1 MSATLSRTE
10 DFTAYFSDNL
20 RDFLARYPEIKERT
34 LEEPQRLLLEAKTRM
49 NAANARMIKAR
60 INKSLEDTT
69 LLPEE
74 QEHKKQQSEYFRAQA
89 IFKWL
94 ETDIDKYLAFVTHAY
109 SDHIRRFIDE
119 DLPSCDTFEKFV
131 YTVNLAH
138 FNDIFDNYPLECSCG
153 AKSDTF
159 QSCLYFGTDP
169 KHHVLVACKEI
180 CSYGTRMKISNREA
194 HLKSRDFIEVYSEFN
209 IDVVP
214 A

>member
-1 MSATLSRTE
+1 MAATLHTF
-10 DFTAYFSDNL
+10 DHTAYFSDNL
-20 RDFLARYPEIKERT
+20 RDLLARYPGIKERT

-60 INKSLEDTT
+60 INKSPEDKTK
-69 LLPEE
+69 LLEE
-74 QEHKKQQSEYFRAQA
+74 QEHSKRQSEYFQQNALV
-89 IFKWL
+89 KWL
-94 ETDIDKYLAFVTHAY
+94 ETDIDKYLSFVTH
-109 SDHIRRFIDE
+109 SHCDHIRRFIDD

-131 YTVNLAH
+131 YMVNEAH

-169 KHHVLVACKEI
+169 KHHVLVACKSL
-180 CSYGTRMKISNREA
+180 CSYGTRMKIANREA